1 MTLDP
6 ALRDHQHWLGYAQ
19 PVGLVVSPPALLDA
33 QAYLNRNILPE
44 HRRFL
49 EWVRE
54 VPLPDGTTA
63 AAVTDW
69 PGLLV
74 DVFGWSPG
82 DLLGSPGAEPVPE
95 TLAVALPEYHE
106 TLRPTYAVREFNPPP
121 DSSEWLLLM
130 QMWPVGTPLDKP
142 APMPETAW
150 PASPQARL
158 ERLLR
163 ETQIPIGLLCNA
175 TELRLVY
182 APRGESSGYLAFPV
196 AAMLETD
203 GRILFAALLM
213 LLEQSRLFSLPTEQR
228 LPAILAASRRYQN
241 QVSTQLAEQVLAALY
256 ELLRGFQ
263 AADVQVQGA
272 LLGELA
278 GRDPDAVYGG
288 LLTVCCG

>member
-1 MTLDP
+1 MSYDP
-6 ALRDHQHWLGYAQ
+6 ETRNALRDHQHWLGYAQ
-19 PVGLVVSPPALLDA
+19 PVGLVVSPPALLEA

-82 DLLGSPGAEPVPE
+82 DLLGAPGAEPVPE
-95 TLAVALPEYHE
+95 TLTVALPEYNDR
-106 TLRPTYAVREFNPPP
+106 LQPTYAVREFNPPP
-121 DSSEWLLLM
+121 GGDEWLLLM
-130 QMWPVGTPLDKP
+130 QVWPVGTRLDKP
-142 APMPETAW
+142 APVPETAW

-203 GRILFAALLM
+203 FHSVCRGSGVDCHRSGVC
-213 LLEQSRLFSLPTEQR
+213 QSLCGQR
-228 LPAILAASRRYQN
+228 P
-241 QVSTQLAEQVLAALY
+241 V
-256 ELLRGFQ
+256 
-263 AADVQVQGA
+263 GA
-272 LLGELA
+272 PA
-278 GRDPDAVYGG
+278 GRCRPVSRYAGFALWGLGAIAGAVPADSQRGAPKRKKPRECELNSG
-288 LLTVCCG
+288 